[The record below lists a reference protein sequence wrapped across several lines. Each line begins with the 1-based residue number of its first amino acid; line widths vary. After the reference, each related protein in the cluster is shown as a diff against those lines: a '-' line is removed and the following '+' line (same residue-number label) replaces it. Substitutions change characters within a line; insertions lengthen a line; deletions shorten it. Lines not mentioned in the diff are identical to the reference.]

1 MCRTILSINMAVQL
15 ITNKIIKKYDTQHP
29 NFKPEPK
36 VVEEVSGNTKNDS
49 DDIYNERVYQVPI
62 EQNGNLKMEEMMGK
76 MMGKLDNLNGTKSQ
90 TGTEAIQV
98 DIQRE
103 IAISK
108 VDKNAVKSEVT
119 YGRVKNNKNKLKRFR
134 RMRKWLN

>member
-1 MCRTILSINMAVQL
+1 MAVQL
-15 ITNKIIKKYDTQHP
+15 ITNKIIKKYDTSHP

-36 VVEEVSGNTKNDS
+36 VEEEIHGNVKD
-49 DDIYNERVYQVPI
+49 DDIYNERVYQAPI

-90 TGTEAIQV
+90 TGTEAIEV

-103 IAISK
+103 IAISM
-108 VDKNAVKSEVT
+108 VDQNAVKSEVT

-134 RMRKWLN
+134 RMKK

>member
-1 MCRTILSINMAVQL
+1 MAVQL

-36 VVEEVSGNTKNDS
+36 VEKEVDGNVKE
-49 DDIYNERVYQVPI
+49 DDIYNERAYQAPI

-90 TGTEAIQV
+90 TGTEAIEV
-98 DIQRE
+98 DIERE
-103 IAISK
+103 IAISM
-108 VDKNAVKSEVT
+108 VDQNAVKSEVT

-134 RMRKWLN
+134 RMKK